1 MKKIFYAL
9 FAAAFA
15 MSCSEA
21 TVDEGAIQPDAG
33 QGTPIE
39 FYAEGSADSRTTY
52 FEGDGLGVHWEQG
65 DFVPIIV
72 RGFYDKSGVTTETRT
87 RGKYAAES
95 AGASTKFVYDT
106 SSELSWEFELPNTG
120 KKITEQPVDFVS
132 FYCNPYSAS
141 TTIYNG
147 IEVKSDYEQTQ
158 AKANDYTHVGDYMVM
173 ASNIVHREAGDT
185 TPVTFKYTNV
195 MSIVELTLKGDA
207 SKAVSSIELNSNAD
221 ALCFQTAYLAVEDWT
236 TSKDVVEQPYAL
248 YPANGNGT
256 NSKGVLSQTVTLSL
270 DEPAALSAEGTK
282 FYLVVMPGQH
292 DAGDITLTV
301 QCTDNTVS
309 TVKMGA
315 INFEMNKVYRPVI
328 TLTEFVE
335 PVVYDAA
342 ELELSGNDA
351 SKLFGSV
358 NFENGAH
365 IVANRT
371 KVNGH
376 GADMFMNNIPEK
388 FYHSAETPWQ
398 TLSVMSGLQLDL
410 NVKVKTSG
418 MVYVMVG
425 CHNAASY
432 EVLLEKGWEAETPI
446 KSANATA
453 DQIAG
458 FATGVWDDSFP
469 IFYATSITD
478 VKINDPGYFTIFSR
492 YYEANESF
500 NLKDLMNAPEFR
512 GIRIVAKKFTWP
524 VAQAEI
530 QKTVALSDGELKTFE
545 AGSTLGVNHANS
557 AIADTNNK
565 ENVKSVPAGYVGMKF
580 FALKRGT
587 SAAPNCRTV
596 TAKITKSGMLYQL
609 VPKNAQSLI
618 KPQADGATQARDAYN
633 GWRVVE
639 WFYLNATTA
648 NPFYISAQWVEA
660 GTEVKTY
667 DYTDVVT
674 AAVAE
679 LNYFNTGILMGDL
692 TVKEITE

>member
-21 TVDEGAIQPDAG
+21 TVDEGAIQPEVG

-39 FYAEGSADSRTTY
+39 IFAVGDGESRTTY
-52 FEGDGLGVHWEQG
+52 FEDEGLGVHWEAG
-65 DFVPIIV
+65 DLISV
-72 RGFYDKSGVTTETRT
+72 RRFTTSTEDADTRIRSTYKALQSGPSTGFEYQEASG
-87 RGKYAAES
+87 AQWA
-95 AGASTKFVYDT
+95 
-106 SSELSWEFELPNTG
+106 ELSFIEGVENTV
-120 KKITEQPVDFVS
+120 TA
-132 FYCNPYSAS
+132 FYPKTNNGSAA
-141 TTIYNG
+141 
-147 IEVKSDYEQTQ
+147 KSDIVLPADQKQ
-158 AKANDYTHVGDYMVM
+158 AKEGDDSHLGDYMAMM
-173 ASNIVHREAGDT
+173 AE
-185 TPVTFKYTNV
+185 PQTFAANALPSAVYLKFKNLYA
-195 MSIVELTLKGDA
+195 IVELNLQTAVAGKQ
-207 SKAVSSIELNSNAD
+207 VSSVSLTSAD
-221 ALCFQTAYLAVEDWT
+221 
-236 TSKDVVEQPYAL
+236 
-248 YPANGNGT
+248 
-256 NSKGVLSQTVTLSL
+256 GVLATQKTVLNTTLSL
-270 DEPAALSAEGTK
+270 AEVKENFPQPTVANALNEVVLTLTEPATLSTEAAK
-282 FYLVVMPGQH
+282 LYLVVYPGQH
-292 DAGDITLTV
+292 AAGDITLTV

-376 GADMFMNNIPEK
+376 GADMFVNNIPEK

-453 DQIAG
+453 VQIAG

-500 NLKDLMNAPEFR
+500 NLKDLMNAQEFR

-530 QKTVALSDGELKTFE
+530 QKTTALSDGELKTFE

-557 AIADTNNK
+557 AIVDTNK
-565 ENVKSVPAGYVGMKF
+565 DGDVKSVPAGYVGMKF

-587 SAAPNCRTV
+587 TAAPNCRTV

-618 KPQADGATQARDAYN
+618 MPQADGDTRARDAYN

-639 WFYLNATTA
+639 WFYLNSTTA
-648 NPFYISAQWVEA
+648 HPFYISAQWVEA
-660 GTEVKTY
+660 GTEVTTY

-674 AAVAE
+674 EAAAE